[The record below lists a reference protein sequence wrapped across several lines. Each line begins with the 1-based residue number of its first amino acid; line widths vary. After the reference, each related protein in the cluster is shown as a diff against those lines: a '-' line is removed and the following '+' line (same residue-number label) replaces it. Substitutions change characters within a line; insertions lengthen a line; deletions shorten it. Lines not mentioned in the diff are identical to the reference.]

1 MFDFQ
6 TYWDSSDATPSDDNL
21 PAFPMVIA
29 ACYVS
34 TKTQW
39 DEFNRNWKKAL
50 DQEGLSFF
58 HMTDFMASRERGVK
72 PYCDW
77 DQPKRD
83 RFYYRL
89 ANIIRTRI
97 RAGFVFGL
105 PTESFDLHTPEHFKR
120 DLGKRPFT
128 FAVRSVLDLLS
139 QWYAVYGSGKSVQY
153 VFDRMGKGSGE
164 ITAIFDIAKERPEWA
179 ARLGVLTNESDGIA
193 FENKEFF
200 RPLQAA
206 DILAWNMRSFMQDEI
221 RRGLPEDGPGR
232 IRPYFQV
239 LRKSS
244 VRIGFMRDRDLDKA
258 ARDISEY
265 EEREGKP
272 AYKMTRRQ
280 FNDKWRK
287 RESQE

>member
-6 TYWDSSDATPSDDNL
+6 TYWDNSEATPATEDW
-21 PAFPMVIA
+21 PAFPMTIA

-34 TKTQW
+34 TTTQW
-39 DEFNRNWKKAL
+39 DEFNKNWRRVL
-50 DQEGLSFF
+50 DEEGLAFF

-77 DQPKRD
+77 NQAKRD

-89 ANIIRTRI
+89 ANIINTRI
-97 RAGFVFGL
+97 GTGFAFGL
-105 PTESFDLHTPEHFKR
+105 PTESFDAHTPQHFKD
-120 DLGKRPFT
+120 DLGKRHFT
-128 FAVRSVLDLLS
+128 FAVRSVLDLVR
-139 QWYAVYGSGKSVQY
+139 QWYGAYGSGKAVQY
-153 VFDRMGKGSGE
+153 VFDRMGKGKGE
-164 ITAIFDIAKERPEWA
+164 IMAIFDIAEERPELA
-179 ARLGVLTNESDGIA
+179 TELGVLPNNPDGIL

-221 RRGLPEDGPGR
+221 SRGLPEAPGR
-232 IRPYFQV
+232 IRPYFQI
-239 LRKSS
+239 LRKPPM
-244 VRIGFMRDRDLDKA
+244 RIGFMRDRDLEKA

-280 FNDKWRK
+280 FSEWRK
-287 RESQE
+287 RESSK